1 MKSIITVLMF
11 LAMATSGYAITADD
25 FIIGCYTYMKAWQ
38 ANSAVNDSLRNYMED
53 AGFNLAMWET
63 NDPSTNYSSTL
74 INSLHNSGIDSYL
87 CDYYWN
93 YDEDPAAITS
103 GTHAIS
109 TGNNWRFEAE
119 YDDLQNMNENDD
131 MYFYKFAHPSRVG
144 EHTLYNVRDTWK
156 CDPDLGGDSP
166 QNGIALAGL
175 KTRWKSY
182 GHGLDNSIPISNERD
197 IGPDFRFAAWGTD
210 ARTRQ
215 YLSTNKLYLRYCYKV
230 DSDYS
235 GPESALTFKCAFK
248 DGSDNWIYV
257 PIKNTMSTS
266 TAADSLIYTYSDLLS
281 GSLTAIE
288 NPNAVDN
295 FRTIT
300 FEIDMTYLYDN
311 GFISTG
317 AYWFSYLYGIDPY
330 VYWHGNGTV
339 HLDYLDVYDT
349 TYDMIKNQQTT
360 VRGWLENRDY
370 SGAYRYYTLDE
381 PYPPQFDSLARLNS
395 EILTGLNTSKAIS
408 TINWRDG
415 LMKKGSSDERFS
427 SPLLYL
433 ELTNPDEL
441 LVDYYPLEPEFNWN
455 IPSSLDVGYE
465 SSVQWNL
472 DWKMLKHYYDIKMKI
487 KDTQRRTL
495 LYVVP
500 CTSGRWS
507 NTANSWDYYQYPT
520 PEMAKCLQ
528 LLPLC
533 YGVAGVIDYQLM
545 NPWPN
550 YRMPELIDPTVTER
564 SIDMQWHALLEVNN
578 YSNSN
583 FEIHERVPYNTITE
597 ANKKLK
603 VYGPLTKNMEWIDAA
618 TIGTDGLFQPQNIY
632 SSQSS
637 LLNNINHLD
646 SLKVRVND
654 NDEGSYQGYV
664 QCGFFKEA
672 NDNPWYMLVNR
683 RTNFVQDGGTLK
695 SKSVG
700 SIDNYYCHWAAAPQS
715 VIFVPNQAAHS
726 LFGTHVGLYDLY
738 DNSLFVPDNDKVL
751 VDIDPGDGR
760 LLQMCSTLPALVTNN
775 TDIKN
780 IAYLSGSI
788 TIDQGAEVTIHPG
801 TETKIFANSTI
812 MVTGGSTLNISG
824 IVDIADSV
832 SIIVESGSN
841 VLFNDATCNW
851 GVDSYLQIDD
861 SGITATNTILQN
873 ATTGNTW
880 RGLRITNADTIDMTN
895 TTITGARS
903 NEVTNSQVQLTDCRF
918 NIPNCGFGL
927 TITNSLPNHS
937 VRITSTVNNKG
948 FYSTASNSIGLIY
961 ENPNASLFL
970 SGMIFDGLSLGFIGG
985 FSSADG
991 DTIQYCGFS
1000 NNITG
1005 MLIAGLQY
1013 SPLISNCTF
1022 SQNDMGAYF
1031 EVSSPKVMDCSFL
1044 SCDVGIRTELATST
1058 AGGIYNSIFS
1068 SGEIGI
1074 VSRGSNQRVTDNKFY
1089 TNTGILN
1096 HAGSILNMGN
1106 TANNLFK
1113 AEHANL
1119 KFQDTASYTARV
1131 QLYEGHNDFY
1141 HKNPGLPVPSTDF
1154 HFDSNWYASPPPR
1167 SNAILANYNWFEDGV
1182 MKVFC
1187 PGTPSHYV
1195 YCNNYNPSPNVYLEN
1210 NDRMAQALS
1219 AELAGN
1225 YLAANDT
1232 YKMILDE
1239 NEISEAELLFD
1250 AMDAYYRTADLA
1262 GVTNTGAEA
1271 YLLAKIDQYETD
1283 NSILAKYL
1291 EDYLIKYYLQAESF
1305 QAAIDLLELRILNT
1319 ECPID
1324 SLHAVMD
1331 LEIVLQLAAMSESKK
1346 PINTKFTQYK
1356 YPDRNIF
1363 IAKHEENW
1371 ELLDELLNGTKDE
1384 PIPIPDKPLISSNYP
1399 NPFNPSTTIAYS
1411 VPKDGLVRIGIY
1423 NIKGQKVKELCNSE
1437 MQRGHHKIV
1446 WDGKDANQRNV
1457 SSGVYFVKLQASG
1470 AFSTR
1475 KIMLMK

>member
-1 MKSIITVLMF
+1 MKF
-11 LAMATSGYAITADD
+11 
-25 FIIGCYTYMKAWQ
+25 
-38 ANSAVNDSLRNYMED
+38 DSLAVGAEVATIKLKVLKNVANWTEFQDYINNPNLNNPNNYYEFVLHPVNSEVGTTIYNNTYSSVPRDDMEF
-53 AGFNLAMWET
+53 GENILFEYYIEFPNP
-63 NDPSTNYSSTL
+63 NDPTS
-74 INSLHNSGIDSYL
+74 
-87 CDYYWN
+87 N
-93 YDEDPAAITS
+93 YDDIL
-103 GTHAIS
+103 I
-109 TGNNWRFEAE
+109 R
-119 YDDLQNMNENDD
+119 
-131 MYFYKFAHPSRVG
+131 
-144 EHTLYNVRDTWK
+144 
-156 CDPDLGGDSP
+156 GG
-166 QNGIALAGL
+166 AG
-175 KTRWKSY
+175 
-182 GHGLDNSIPISNERD
+182 
-197 IGPDFRFAAWGTD
+197 DFFRHI
-210 ARTRQ
+210 
-215 YLSTNKLYLRYCYKV
+215 N
-230 DSDYS
+230 
-235 GPESALTFKCAFK
+235 PE
-248 DGSDNWIYV
+248 
-257 PIKNTMSTS
+257 
-266 TAADSLIYTYSDLLS
+266 
-281 GSLTAIE
+281 IE
-288 NPNAVDN
+288 
-295 FRTIT
+295 
-300 FEIDMTYLYDN
+300 
-311 GFISTG
+311 
-317 AYWFSYLYGIDPY
+317 
-330 VYWHGNGTV
+330 WHGNGRMEI
-339 HLDYLDVYDT
+339 DYIV
-349 TYDMIKNQQTT
+349 
-360 VRGWLENRDY
+360 LEDHYHR
-370 SGAYRYYTLDE
+370 
-381 PYPPQFDSLARLNS
+381 QARLNGS
-395 EILTGLNTSKAIS
+395 NSDVFNMLNTRLQQIQLLPNSSNIS
-408 TINWRDG
+408 HYYTKDEPFQGQFSMYDKIESLLENEYGYDLSPKLITATHLEGSRITKPNNNTYEHYLNFLSQAKPRTIA
-415 LMKKGSSDERFS
+415 
-427 SPLLYL
+427 
-433 ELTNPDEL
+433 
-441 LVDYYPLEPEFNWN
+441 VDAYPLSEWN
-455 IPSSLDVGYE
+455 STDIIQWNNCVNPL
-465 SSVQWNL
+465 SVQKQIDGIVTKTYKSIANAVRYNSDASVRETDIVYIPQIYGEYVPNATNGVLYWR
-472 DWKMLKHYYDIKMKI
+472 MLKPPRSM
-487 KDTQRRTL
+487 
-495 LYVVP
+495 
-500 CTSGRWS
+500 
-507 NTANSWDYYQYPT
+507 N
-520 PEMAKCLQ
+520 KCLQ

-533 YGVAGVIDYQLM
+533 YSADGILDFTLLSGDYLYESSYYRRAPLMHGANYAGLH
-545 NPWPN
+545 
-550 YRMPELIDPTVTER
+550 DPTDD
-564 SIDMQWHALLEVNN
+564 SA
-578 YSNSN
+578 
-583 FEIHERVPYNTITE
+583 FEHLTE
-597 ANKKLK
+597 ANQKIAT
-603 VYGPLTKNMEWIDAA
+603 YGPYLREQNWID
-618 TIGTDGLFQPQNIY
+618 TDCLMTYGGNDGVNVSPF
-632 SSQSS
+632 
-637 LLNNINHLD
+637 LLTDLRVLD
-646 SLKVRVND
+646 PNTPPPGGVPPVPWFYD
-654 NDEGSYQGYV
+654 GFI
-664 QCGFFKEA
+664 QCGYYKDDQQSPSF
-672 NDNPWYMLVNR
+672 MLVNR
-683 RTNFVQDGGTLK
+683 RAVYRTSAENTVVQLPVDDNFVDA
-695 SKSVG
+695 S
-700 SIDNYYCHWAAAPQS
+700 PQT
-715 VIFVPNQAAHS
+715 VIFVPSSAAETH
-726 LFGTHVGLYDLY
+726 FGREVGLYDPYDGQLY
-738 DNSLFVPDNDKVL
+738 RREGS
-751 VDIDPGDGR
+751 DIRVSIGPGDGKM
-760 LLQMCSTLPALVTNN
+760 LEMCGTLPALVTSDA
-775 TDIKN
+775 DIKN

-841 VLFNDATCNW
+841 VIFNDATCNW
-851 GVDSYLQIDD
+851 GVDSYLQVDD
-861 SGITATNTILQN
+861 SGITVANTILQN

-903 NEVTNSQVQLTDCRF
+903 NEVTNSQVLLTDCRF
-918 NIPNCGFGL
+918 NIPNCGSGL
-927 TITNSLPNHS
+927 TITNSLPSHS
-937 VRITSTVNNKG
+937 VRITSTVGDKG
-948 FYSTASNSIGLIY
+948 FYSMGANNYGLIY
-961 ENPNASLFL
+961 ENPNASLCL
-970 SGMIFDGLSLGFIGG
+970 SGMIFDGLFVGFGNG
-985 FSSADG
+985 PSSAVG
-991 DTIQYCGFS
+991 DTIQYCYFS
-1000 NNITG
+1000 NNTTG
-1005 MLIAGLQY
+1005 IHLVGHQY
-1013 SPLISNCTF
+1013 SPLIRNCTF

-1031 EVSSPKVMDCSFL
+1031 EVSSPKVMDCRFL

-1058 AGGIYNSIFS
+1058 AGGIYDSIFS

-1096 HAGSILNMGN
+1096 HSGSILNMGN

-1141 HKNPGLPVPSTDF
+1141 HKNSGLLNPSFDF

-1182 MKVFC
+1182 MKVIC

-1195 YCNNYNPSPNVYLEN
+1195 YCNNYDPSPNVFLEN

-1423 NIKGQKVKELCNSE
+1423 NIKGQKVKDLCNSE
-1437 MQRGHHKIV
+1437 MQRGHHKIL
-1446 WDGKDANQRNV
+1446 WDGKDANQRSV

-1470 AFSTR
+1470 AVSTR